1 MDLEGGLERPKHQK
15 QPEEEAN
22 YQQELPEPP
31 EVQVLGTLV
40 TEPEPELPQL
50 VVDAEGLA
58 YQAADDDQHQRPEE
72 YVDAGPLV
80 SGLFATDP
88 RRQEKAAAH
97 PGRRDPEDGELE
109 VPGASQV
116 VGQPAGDVEPVKGSC
131 LHTIVGEHASQK

>member
-50 VVDAEGLA
+50 VVDAEELA
-58 YQAADDDQHQRPEE
+58 NQAADDDHHQRPEE
-72 YVDAGPLV
+72 GVDACPLML
-80 SGLFATDP
+80 GLFATAP
-88 RRQEKAAAH
+88 RSQEKTAAY
-97 PGRRDPEDGELE
+97 PGRSDPEDGELE
-109 VPGASQV
+109 VPGARHT
-116 VGQPAGDVEPVKGSC
+116 VGQPAGDVKPVKGSR
-131 LHTIVGEHASQK
+131 LHPIVSEHASQ